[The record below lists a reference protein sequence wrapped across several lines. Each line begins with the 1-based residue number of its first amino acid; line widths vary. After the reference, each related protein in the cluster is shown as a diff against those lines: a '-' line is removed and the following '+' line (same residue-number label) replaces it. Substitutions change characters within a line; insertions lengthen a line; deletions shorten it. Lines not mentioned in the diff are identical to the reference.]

1 VDQERGLAM
10 KLQTWTGCALIAVF
24 ATAPQPAYAYLD
36 PGTGSM
42 ILQLLLGGT
51 VGALAVG
58 KLYWFKIKSM
68 FSFSGKKDDVQ
79 TKNKTPDGE

>member
-1 VDQERGLAM
+1 M
-10 KLQTWTGCALIAVF
+10 KLQTWTGCALIVIF

-58 KLYWFKIKSM
+58 KLYWFKIKEM
-68 FSFSGKKDDVQ
+68 LSFSGKKGGFQ
-79 TKNKTPDGE
+79 GKNKSPDGE